1 MDIDKIIN
9 DIISEI
15 LKYIKPT
22 KEEYEKLLGI
32 YEFVR
37 DRIAKC
43 IEGHFAEIT
52 LQGSVAKDTFI
63 RGESDIDI
71 FVLFNPTKYE
81 DKWFEENFLP
91 KIVNCFKEFKS
102 IIQYAAHPYITLY
115 VDGVEVNI
123 VPAYKVSSPQQ
134 IKSAVDRTPFH
145 TSYINSKLSERQKDE
160 VRVFKYLLKSWN
172 IYGAEIETRG
182 FSGYLTELLIVA
194 YGSLSELLK
203 AATTWIPFKTCI
215 DIEKYYPSTRDCL
228 RKFRRSV
235 FIVVDPVD
243 KERNVAAAVS
253 LKSFSIFKL
262 LASAFLRKPTI
273 ELFSSAPRETLD
285 TQELVNLVNKRSED
299 INSCIL
305 GIEYEVLNKVPDIV
319 WGQLRRAERVLRNVL
334 KSYGEKYI
342 YIDTWLS
349 KDLQK
354 AIIFIEILG
363 CKNKYH
369 LHIGPPAYETINALN
384 FIIKNSDAI
393 VGPWIE
399 ENGRLY
405 CLRRK
410 RYDYATIIRNALE
423 NINLTALKM
432 TKIISDDELDLL
444 PLNDNEFRVWFTEFL
459 MRKKI
464 SKLGKIPI
472 LKL

>member
-1 MDIDKIIN
+1 
-9 DIISEI
+9 
-15 LKYIKPT
+15 
-22 KEEYEKLLGI
+22 
-32 YEFVR
+32 
-37 DRIAKC
+37 
-43 IEGHFAEIT
+43 
-52 LQGSVAKDTFI
+52 
-63 RGESDIDI
+63 
-71 FVLFNPTKYE
+71 
-81 DKWFEENFLP
+81 
-91 KIVNCFKEFKS
+91 
-102 IIQYAAHPYITLY
+102 
-115 VDGVEVNI
+115 
-123 VPAYKVSSPQQ
+123 
-134 IKSAVDRTPFH
+134 
-145 TSYINSKLSERQKDE
+145 
-160 VRVFKYLLKSWN
+160 
-172 IYGAEIETRG
+172 
-182 FSGYLTELLIVA
+182 
-194 YGSLSELLK
+194 
-203 AATTWIPFKTCI
+203 
-215 DIEKYYPSTRDCL
+215 
-228 RKFRRSV
+228 
-235 FIVVDPVD
+235 
-243 KERNVAAAVS
+243 
-253 LKSFSIFKL
+253 
-262 LASAFLRKPTI
+262 
-273 ELFSSAPRETLD
+273 
-285 TQELVNLVNKRSED
+285 
-299 INSCIL
+299 
-305 GIEYEVLNKVPDIV
+305 LNKVPDIV

-363 CKNKYH
+363 CKNKHH